1 MSNAM
6 KGLIAGFVGTLV
18 LSAVMLL
25 KVKFHL
31 VPEELSIMSLL
42 GRIAGGSFAAWADHF
57 IIGTLVWG
65 LAFAGFDSVVPN
77 VSYWLKGILFSL
89 IAWLIM
95 MVVFLPFVGVGFFGA
110 KLGVLA
116 AVVTLIQHLVYGVA
130 LGITYGLLATW
141 APEKAPERSQQT

>member
-6 KGLIAGFVGTLV
+6 KGVIAGFIATLV

-42 GRIAGGSFAAWADHF
+42 GRIAGGSVAAWADHF
-57 IIGTLVWG
+57 IIGSLVWG

-77 VSYWLKGILFSL
+77 VPHWLKGIVFSL
-89 IAWLIM
+89 LAWLVM
-95 MVVFLPFVGVGFFGA
+95 MVVFLPFVGVGLFGA

-116 AVVTLIQHLVYGVA
+116 AVVTLIQHPGIVGVVQ
-130 LGITYGLLATW
+130 GY
-141 APEKAPERSQQT
+141 

>member
-6 KGLIAGFVGTLV
+6 KGVIAGFIATLV

-25 KVKFHL
+25 KVKFDL

-42 GRIAGGSFAAWADHF
+42 GRIAGGSVAAWADHF
-57 IIGTLVWG
+57 IIGSLVWG

-77 VSYWLKGILFSL
+77 VPHWLKGIVFSL
-89 IAWLIM
+89 LAWLVM
-95 MVVFLPFVGVGFFGA
+95 MVVFLPFVGVGLFGA

-141 APEKAPERSQQT
+141 VPEKAPERSQQT